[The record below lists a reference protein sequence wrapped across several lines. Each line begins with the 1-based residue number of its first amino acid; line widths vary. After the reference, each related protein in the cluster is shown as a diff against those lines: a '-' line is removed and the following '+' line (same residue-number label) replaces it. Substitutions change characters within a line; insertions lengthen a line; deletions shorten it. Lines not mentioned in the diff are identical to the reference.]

1 MAPPLKLFSAEV
13 GGGVCAFHVNIVKIA
28 THRQAAGTDTGTE
41 RPVTEG
47 SMVLS
52 CGTTSSGT
60 RNRAAT
66 EGEHSDR
73 DHVR

>member
-1 MAPPLKLFSAEV
+1 
-13 GGGVCAFHVNIVKIA
+13 
-28 THRQAAGTDTGTE
+28 
-41 RPVTEG
+41 
-47 SMVLS
+47 MVLS

-73 DHVR
+73 DHVVILLCNKPNSGQIAPWRSPMFMPYPRDPL